1 MSQTILVV
9 DDTADMVEFLEYNLQ
24 REGYQTVSAGN
35 GRDALNLARTRL
47 PDLIILDLMLPD
59 LDGFT
64 VCEILRCQPSTCR
77 IPVLLLTALSGEIP
91 RTHGFESGA
100 TDYCSKP
107 IGLADLRTRVK
118 HALQAATA
126 GTADDASDPPAG
138 AA

>member
-9 DDTADMVEFLEYNLQ
+9 DDTADMVEFLEYNL
-24 REGYQTVSAGN
+24 RRDGYQIVSASN

-64 VCEILRCQPSTCR
+64 VCEILRCQPSTSK
-77 IPVLLLTALSGEIP
+77 IPVLLLTALAGEIP

-107 IGLADLRTRVK
+107 IGLVDLRTRVK
-118 HALQAATA
+118 HALERT
-126 GTADDASDPPAG
+126 DANTEVKASEPPAG